1 MQPKLKFIDRYLTLW
16 IFLAIVV
23 GVALGYFFPN
33 LATFSDKFSVGAIHI
48 SLAEDI
54 SLAEGLTLLVSFTL
68 FRKVRQRLKNGL

>member
-48 SLAEDI
+48 SLAE
-54 SLAEGLTLLVSFTL
+54 GLTLLVSFTL